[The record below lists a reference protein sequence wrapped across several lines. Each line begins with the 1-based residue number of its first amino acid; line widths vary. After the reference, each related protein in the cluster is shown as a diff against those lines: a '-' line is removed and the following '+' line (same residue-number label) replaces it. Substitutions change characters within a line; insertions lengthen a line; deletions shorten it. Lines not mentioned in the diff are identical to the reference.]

1 MLLAAHA
8 ALGEAPGA
16 GLTLDGTALTGPL
29 VEVMSDVELVTPK
42 VIANTG
48 DSATDLT
55 VSTFGVP
62 DVPPAASGN
71 GYAIERRYF
80 TMEGEPVDP
89 SEVVHGTRLVTLL
102 TVTPW
107 DRTPGRLM
115 IADPLPGGFEIDNP
129 NLLRAGDIRALDWLQ
144 VTNETETVEFR
155 QDRFLAAIDWDSP
168 KPVRLAYVV
177 RAVTPGRF
185 HHPAPSVEDMY
196 RPAQRAVGD
205 AGEVAVVE

>member
-1 MLLAAHA
+1 ML
-8 ALGEAPGA
+8 
-16 GLTLDGTALTGPL
+16 
-29 VEVMSDVELVTPK
+29 SDIELVTPK

-48 DSATDLT
+48 DSDTDLT
-55 VSTFGVP
+55 VTTFGVP
-62 DVPPAASGN
+62 EVAPPASGN

-80 TMEGEPVDP
+80 TLDGEPADP
-89 SEVVHGTRLVTLL
+89 SEVAHGERLVTLL

-107 DRTPGRLM
+107 EASDGRLM
-115 IADPLPGGFEIDNP
+115 IADPLPAGFEIDNP

-144 VTNETETVEFR
+144 VTEETETVEFR
-155 QDRFLAAIDWDSP
+155 QDRFLAAVDWSSS

-196 RPAQRAVGD
+196 RPPFRAVGE
-205 AGEVAVVE
+205 AGQVVVAE